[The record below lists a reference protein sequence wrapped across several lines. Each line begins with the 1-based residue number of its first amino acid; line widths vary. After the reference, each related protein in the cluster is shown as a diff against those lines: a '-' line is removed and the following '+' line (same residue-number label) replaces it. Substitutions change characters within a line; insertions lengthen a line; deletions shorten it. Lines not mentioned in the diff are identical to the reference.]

1 MRPRKVL
8 ASVRRRIAECIIY
21 DTLTVVRGK
30 LILPAGRGIS
40 ISIVLLTSAD
50 ATVRRKAVGAFL
62 QDIAAYVIRPSVRL
76 VRLVVILT
84 DKSVECVIVVL
95 GEKGAVFADSP
106 RLVVGAGILYNLFK
120 NLSTQEEKL
129 RLRVFSRRRRNCIF

>member
-1 MRPRKVL
+1 MP
-8 ASVRRRIAECIIY
+8 SIRRRIAECIIY

-50 ATVRRKAVGAFL
+50 AAVGCKAVGAFL

-84 DKSVECVIVVL
+84 DKSVESVVVIL
-95 GEKGAVFADSP
+95 GKKRAVFADSRNIA
-106 RLVVGAGILYNLFK
+106 RLVIGV
-120 NLSTQEEKL
+120 
-129 RLRVFSRRRRNCIF
+129 